1 MKVRMSNNKKN
12 KMKKSVYFILSLC
25 IISLMIIS
33 HGCKKK
39 GDPPQVTTLEITD
52 ITNNSAKSGG
62 NIISDGGCEI
72 IEKGVCWNTT
82 GNPTVESDQKT
93 MDGKGSDNFTSNLT
107 TLQSGTI
114 YYVRA
119 YATNGPGTT
128 YGDETSFTTKVADA
142 DGNLYNTVKI
152 GTQVWMV
159 ENLKTTK
166 YNDASEI
173 PNVTDNDEWRDLN
186 SDAYCWANN
195 DETANKPIYGALY
208 NWHAVETGKLC
219 PTGWHVPT
227 DDDFKVLE
235 IALGMVQAEADGIEW
250 RGTNQGSQLKSDHGW
265 LEDGNGTNSSGFTAP
280 PSGYRYYGDGTSK
293 GLGLICYFW
302 TSTPS
307 NEFNSL
313 YRRLDAEKTTIYRSA
328 THNEA
333 GKSVRCVKND

>member
-1 MKVRMSNNKKN
+1 
-12 KMKKSVYFILSLC
+12 MKKSVYFMLSLF
-25 IISLMIIS
+25 IISVMIIA

-39 GDPPQVTTLEITD
+39 GDPPQITTIEVTD
-52 ITNNSAKSGG
+52 VTNNSAKSGG

-82 GNPTVESDQKT
+82 GNPTVEADQKT
-93 MDGKGSDNFTSNLT
+93 THGKGSDSFTSNLT
-107 TLQSGTI
+107 GLKPDAT

-119 YATNGPGTT
+119 YATNGPGTS
-128 YGDETSFTTKVADA
+128 YGDEISFTTKVADA

-152 GTQVWMV
+152 GTQVWMT

-166 YNDASEI
+166 YNDGSGI
-173 PNVTDNDEWRDLN
+173 PNVTDNQEWTTLKTG
-186 SDAYCWANN
+186 AYAWANN
-195 DETANKPIYGALY
+195 DEKNKPIYGALY

-227 DDDFKVLE
+227 DNDFKTLE
-235 IALGMVQAEADGIEW
+235 ITLGLAQSEADGTGW
-250 RGTNQGSQLKSDHGW
+250 RGTNQGSQLKTTEGW
-265 LEDGNGTNSSGFTAP
+265 EQNGNGTNSSGFAAP
-280 PSGYRYYGDGTSK
+280 PSGYRYYGDGTTK
-293 GLGLICYFW
+293 GLKLICYFW

-307 NEFNSL
+307 NDLSSI
-313 YRRLDAEKTTIYRSA
+313 YRRLDAEESAIYRSA